1 MSCRRR
7 SSRGPTTSNHCH
19 RWVNARYAL
28 CLIREPRIKC
38 SIWNVA
44 GIPYEGAGP
53 EHTAIN
59 KWIKTD
65 SEKQPFSVWQQQSE
79 VALRLVMNA
88 VSSNAAVGTLQLPF
102 VTGRWLPKPGCNL
115 LLMLSRVSTTATV
128 AERSSLAMETWNHS
142 IDLAT
147 RLRLRF

>member
-1 MSCRRR
+1 MR
-7 SSRGPTTSNHCH
+7 
-19 RWVNARYAL
+19 VLAL
-28 CLIREPRIKC
+28 NTLL
-38 SIWNVA
+38 SIS
-44 GIPYEGAGP
+44 GSKL
-53 EHTAIN
+53 TL
-59 KWIKTD
+59 K
-65 SEKQPFSVWQQQSE
+65 KQPFPVWQQQSE

-147 RLRLRF
+147 RLRLRFGARRGRSTEKGRACISAKRCEVEE

>member
-1 MSCRRR
+1 M
-7 SSRGPTTSNHCH
+7 H
-19 RWVNARYAL
+19 YAL
-28 CLIREPRIKC
+28 FASLGSNALFGMLREYHMC
-38 SIWNVA
+38 WFLNTLLSIS
-44 GIPYEGAGP
+44 GP
-53 EHTAIN
+53 KLTL
-59 KWIKTD
+59 K
-65 SEKQPFSVWQQQSE
+65 KQPFSVWQQQSE